1 MSRRSSRLKAAKDP
15 IPDEL
20 EVKPRL
26 VRQQNVEKKST
37 TVPVKRRRALSSA
50 SRESEGETS
59 LRTPATK
66 GQVEGEPI
74 QLVSAG
80 CDLKVSSDNFETD
93 DSIEWDSSYD
103 KCSPLKDV
111 SDLLDLTISRVPEE
125 ASKIRSE
132 SVDVNIAPPEF
143 AIKDSNSNLCNPYL
157 DESSA
162 VLPIP
167 SLLSVPGLA
176 AVLETSEEELVETRE
191 VNDSPLLTNEIGLEE
206 GDEAGEQAEEAELL
220 RRLQN
225 LRGSASMD
233 EVQYKERVK
242 ALRKKELMIE
252 VMLEE
257 FTPEHVT
264 FEDRESYKER
274 LVKIGEK
281 YATWREDVTNLIAE
295 LDPDDGSDNTRIDQL
310 KARRSS
316 IVKLV
321 ADHAKNVKQKV
332 CDIVSAHSSTIS
344 SNAPPAHLSSAAP
357 SQSGGDTSKKEK
369 DLATKMR
376 RKVERLETR
385 SKELITKIGNLPEPS
400 NMPERDL
407 RREISVEFQER
418 DKELDKISEA
428 AYEALDSLA
437 TVDDLDLR
445 DTESEVRLN
454 NLVSEA
460 KDEVETRKALVRSLD
475 KSLGLCTEYPNPSK
489 GTVPVPDVF
498 EGKVGNNV
506 YKFKEKVLEYV
517 DAAQIREKDKV
528 ETLRKYLSGEAKA
541 RVGEHFKNIDDAFKC
556 LVDNF
561 GNPAVIW
568 AESKKRVSQESWW

>member
-1 MSRRSSRLKAAKDP
+1 M
-15 IPDEL
+15 
-20 EVKPRL
+20 
-26 VRQQNVEKKST
+26 
-37 TVPVKRRRALSSA
+37 
-50 SRESEGETS
+50 
-59 LRTPATK
+59 
-66 GQVEGEPI
+66 
-74 QLVSAG
+74 
-80 CDLKVSSDNFETD
+80 
-93 DSIEWDSSYD
+93 
-103 KCSPLKDV
+103 
-111 SDLLDLTISRVPEE
+111 DLTISRVPEE

-162 VLPIP
+162 VLPIS

-206 GDEAGEQAEEAELL
+206 RDEAGEQAEEAELL

-233 EVQYKERVK
+233 KVQYKERVK
-242 ALRKKELMIE
+242 ALRKKELMIK

-454 NLVSEA
+454 NLVSE
-460 KDEVETRKALVRSLD
+460 
-475 KSLGLCTEYPNPSK
+475 G
-489 GTVPVPDVF
+489 
-498 EGKVGNNV
+498 
-506 YKFKEKVLEYV
+506 
-517 DAAQIREKDKV
+517 
-528 ETLRKYLSGEAKA
+528 
-541 RVGEHFKNIDDAFKC
+541 
-556 LVDNF
+556 
-561 GNPAVIW
+561 
-568 AESKKRVSQESWW
+568 

>member
-1 MSRRSSRLKAAKDP
+1 
-15 IPDEL
+15 
-20 EVKPRL
+20 
-26 VRQQNVEKKST
+26 
-37 TVPVKRRRALSSA
+37 
-50 SRESEGETS
+50 
-59 LRTPATK
+59 
-66 GQVEGEPI
+66 
-74 QLVSAG
+74 
-80 CDLKVSSDNFETD
+80 
-93 DSIEWDSSYD
+93 
-103 KCSPLKDV
+103 
-111 SDLLDLTISRVPEE
+111 
-125 ASKIRSE
+125 
-132 SVDVNIAPPEF
+132 
-143 AIKDSNSNLCNPYL
+143 
-157 DESSA
+157 
-162 VLPIP
+162 
-167 SLLSVPGLA
+167 
-176 AVLETSEEELVETRE
+176 
-191 VNDSPLLTNEIGLEE
+191 
-206 GDEAGEQAEEAELL
+206 
-220 RRLQN
+220 
-225 LRGSASMD
+225 MD

-568 AESKKRVSQESWW
+568 AESKKELVKKVGGDFNSCWGRFGSQLRVSAIGKCLEFLREAEEMAKDYPELVNEGIGIAILLLMDQIINF